1 MNVEELP
8 LEAIEEVVEDL
19 PVEKEELELLPLE
32 SEIIVEDLP
41 VEEELELL
49 PLEPEI
55 VMEDLPILT
64 SPPRRG

>member
-19 PVEKEELELLPLE
+19 PVEKEELELLPLDPETVVEDLPVEKEKLELLPLE

-41 VEEELELL
+41 VL
-49 PLEPEI
+49 PL
-55 VMEDLPILT
+55 D
-64 SPPRRG
+64 S